1 MLGIEREAS
10 WGEEENNKRENN
22 NHNNVS
28 DQKKKI
34 KKATR
39 KKSMNDNLLLKS
51 FKCLNLDDSF
61 STYTRK
67 SFCEVDIFT
76 SDDDSFAIVDGEEDN
91 ELEKSIND
99 DGLVDAK
106 DKVSSCVQ
114 CDLSHEEPPDSATDT
129 QNTPE
134 AQRDYKTAGN
144 ITISSGSEF
153 HDATASLEVK
163 SDNLVAWT
171 AEDFSEEAVLV
182 QNETVYQD
190 CEEELD
196 ESVEIKDEDD
206 DDASDRDAIDESEG
220 SPEQCIGGGFNAS
233 GNNSGIEEVDEDI
246 YDDDSNDEDDESESE
261 NDSSWRASGTDISDQ
276 SDDDEV
282 KSKKAKEALPL
293 GDLTNVNL
301 STVNTSVL
309 GVLLPSTG
317 LVPMVTRCLC
327 KGTCVRA
334 CACRTAGGSCS
345 RRCSCKPS
353 KCKRRAEAGGTGYSG
368 QGAQQAACGD
378 ESKKVDEEDCWAV
391 RAEEPSKYSP
401 SLATTPSYPPIP
413 LLASTSM
420 VSTTAKKRNKKKLFT
435 EIVGPQEL

>member
-51 FKCLNLDDSF
+51 FKCLNLDDSL

-99 DGLVDAK
+99 DGLVDVK

-129 QNTPE
+129 QDTLD
-134 AQRDYKTAGN
+134 AQRDKKIAGN

-163 SDNLVAWT
+163 SDILVAWT
-171 AEDFSEEAVLV
+171 AEDCSEEAVLV
-182 QNETVYQD
+182 HNETVYQD
-190 CEEELD
+190 CEEELA
-196 ESVEIKDEDD
+196 ESVEIKGDEDD
-206 DDASDRDAIDESEG
+206 DASGSDAIDESDG

-246 YDDDSNDEDDESESE
+246 YDDDDSNDEDDESE
-261 NDSSWRASGTDISDQ
+261 NDSSWKASGTDISDQ

-293 GDLTNVNL
+293 GDITNENL

-309 GVLLPSTG
+309 GVLLSSTG
-317 LVPMVTRCLC
+317 P
-327 KGTCVRA
+327 
-334 CACRTAGGSCS
+334 
-345 RRCSCKPS
+345 
-353 KCKRRAEAGGTGYSG
+353 
-368 QGAQQAACGD
+368 
-378 ESKKVDEEDCWAV
+378 
-391 RAEEPSKYSP
+391 
-401 SLATTPSYPPIP
+401 
-413 LLASTSM
+413 
-420 VSTTAKKRNKKKLFT
+420 
-435 EIVGPQEL
+435 